1 MDIKDRIKIIM
12 DKENIL
18 SGAFAETV
26 GVQQST
32 LSHILNGRNN
42 PSLDV
47 IIKIHQKYN
56 YINIEWL
63 LYGTGDMTN
72 NVQSTAMSKK
82 EKEPSLFANNL
93 PFNNKNN
100 EPHKPESRKELA
112 SPQSIEIPIKE
123 TIKQEIK
130 YIEMPARKIT
140 EIRIFFDDNTF
151 EIFKS
156 GK

>member
-18 SGAFAETV
+18 SGAFAETI

-47 IIKIHQKYN
+47 VMKIHQKYN

-63 LYGTGDMTN
+63 LYGTGDMNTN
-72 NVQSTAMSKK
+72 VPSTAMPKK
-82 EKEPSLFANNL
+82 EKEKELSLFATNL
-93 PFNNKNN
+93 PSGNKTN
-100 EPHKPESRKELA
+100 EPHKPESRKESA
-112 SPQSIEIPIKE
+112 SPQSTETPMKEIEKL
-123 TIKQEIK
+123 
-130 YIEMPARKIT
+130 M
-140 EIRIFFDDNTF
+140 
-151 EIFKS
+151 
-156 GK
+156 